1 MLAELGKV
9 QHLNHSFVVPR
20 ENIYVLRNTSVP
32 TILVELGFISNAE
45 DKAKLIT
52 ESYRQTLAE
61 AVSRG
66 ILDYF
71 EVELKRTTP
80 DGAEGEEGP
89 LAPENLSGREGFF
102 RHLPSCSSRK
112 LWLTAVLSCA

>member
-1 MLAELGKV
+1 M
-9 QHLNHSFVVPR
+9 
-20 ENIYVLRNTSVP
+20 P

-71 EVELKRTTP
+71 EVELEEDVTP

-89 LAPENLSGREGFF
+89 LAPEESSRQGKDFSAGGY
-102 RHLPSCSSRK
+102 PSCSSRK
-112 LWLTAVLSCA
+112 LWG